1 MFLAQLEMMVCHPG
15 ALRVQ
20 FMKAQDLTKSF
31 YILHNLTV
39 ESCKTYLYHFQFS
52 EIQAHF
58 LVKNDHL
65 QHPPRSPSPFVPSVQ
80 ISRNGSGAAGGD
92 PRDPQLHWQRR
103 PSNVGSTML
112 TRFIHNPVGSRGDI
126 PLRLWNLHYLL
137 QYNVTC
143 ISVGNDYHHL
153 LVIPTQAAQHSV
165 AVAFAMCCSGPRGGG
180 SFMRELRIILKKN
193 STTSYCTDWQQ
204 GS

>member
-1 MFLAQLEMMVCHPG
+1 M
-15 ALRVQ
+15 
-20 FMKAQDLTKSF
+20 
-31 YILHNLTV
+31 
-39 ESCKTYLYHFQFS
+39 
-52 EIQAHF
+52 
-58 LVKNDHL
+58 KNDHL
-65 QHPPRSPSPFVPSVQ
+65 QHPPRSPTPFVPSVQ

-143 ISVGNDYHHL
+143 ISVGNDYHL
-153 LVIPTQAAQHSV
+153 LVIPTQHNTVLQWPSRCAA
-165 AVAFAMCCSGPRGGG
+165 RGLGVEV
-180 SFMRELRIILKKN
+180 SCVSYVLLYWLATRILIIAYNIRYK
-193 STTSYCTDWQQ
+193 TP
-204 GS
+204 